1 MTDTKTSKNK
11 YYILGAIFFIGLV
24 IGLIFT
30 LKPHNQET
38 TTTHQN
44 PNTATE
50 TQQVAATLTTQNEEI
65 QPITLSTSEVVTSE
79 LDENTVLFD
88 TKSDMTI
95 QPIDPETDPANKIDN
110 IEES

>member
-11 YYILGAIFFIGLV
+11 YYIIGAIFLIGLV
-24 IGLIFT
+24 IGLILT
-30 LKPHNQET
+30 LMPNNTENTTTENPNRATEPQQVET
-38 TTTHQN
+38 TM
-44 PNTATE
+44 
-50 TQQVAATLTTQNEEI
+50 TQNEEI
-65 QPITLSTSEVVTSE
+65 QPTTLSTSEIVTSE

-95 QPIDPETDPANKIDN
+95 QPVDPETDPANKIDN

>member
-11 YYILGAIFFIGLV
+11 YYILGAVILIGLV
-24 IGLIFT
+24 IGLIFS
-30 LKPHNQET
+30 LVPQNQET
-38 TTTHQN
+38 ITTNQN
-44 PNTATE
+44 PNNATE
-50 TQQVAATLTTQNEEI
+50 PQQVETTMTQNEEI
-65 QPITLSTSEVVTSE
+65 QPTTLSTSEIVTSE

-95 QPIDPETDPANKIDN
+95 QPVDPETDPANKIDN